1 MTTIT
6 IPQLEMAMTEGTLS
20 EWLVQDGA
28 KVNEGDLIYLLET
41 GKATQE
47 IAAPAAGTLKRI
59 GQTGVAYPVGTV
71 IGEIA

>member
-47 IAAPAAGTLKRI
+47 IAAPAAGTLKQI